1 MGKQINPYPL
11 RVSEPTFS
19 KIRIIAKENNRSVN
33 GQIENI
39 LKKFVGE
46 YEKEF
51 GEIVLESES

>member
-51 GEIVLESES
+51 GEIVLEPES